1 MGVHVAIKVD
11 GIVRW
16 VLAFWLFIRRHR
28 RSVLSA
34 FPHELKSAV
43 VGDRLSTGYPVK
55 RHRGEPGHTR
65 DTQYSTVQYST
76 VQYPV

>member
-16 VLAFWLFIRRHR
+16 ALAFWLFIRRHR

-34 FPHELKSAV
+34 CPHELKSAV
-43 VGDRLSTGYPVK
+43 VGDRLSTGYGTLKSQP
-55 RHRGEPGHTR
+55 RTGHTR
-65 DTQYSTVQYST
+65 
-76 VQYPV
+76 YPVLYRKLTKHRAEC